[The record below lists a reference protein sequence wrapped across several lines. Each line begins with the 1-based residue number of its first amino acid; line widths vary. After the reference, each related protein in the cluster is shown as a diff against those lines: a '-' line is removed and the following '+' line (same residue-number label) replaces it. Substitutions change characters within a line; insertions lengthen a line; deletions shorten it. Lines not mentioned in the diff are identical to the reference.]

1 MNIKEN
7 IRKVLREDQ
16 DRSERLKSK
25 IINMIKNVKID
36 TVVKSVGG
44 DGKFIQLLDLNN
56 VGQFLNMFKNMEVV
70 DDVNYE
76 SVKFRDGVTYFVF
89 IEEDKTLYVDNKI
102 TDLVNFLK
110 DSDYNSRH
118 IIMDWFNEEYGTTVM
133 TMFSVPNNH
142 LVSQ

>member
-7 IRKVLREDQ
+7 IRRVLRED
-16 DRSERLKSK
+16 RGERLKSK
-25 IINMIKNVKID
+25 IITAIKNVKID

-44 DGKFIQLLDLNN
+44 DDKFIQLLGLNN
-56 VGQFLNMFKNMEVV
+56 VDQFLNMFKNMEVV
-70 DDVNYE
+70 DDINYE

-89 IEEDKTLYVDNKI
+89 VEEDKVLYVDNKI

-110 DSDYNSRH
+110 DSDYNSKH
-118 IIMDWFNEEYGTTVM
+118 IIMDWFNEEYGTTLNIM
-133 TMFSVPNNH
+133 YSLPNNL

>member
-7 IRKVLREDQ
+7 IRRVLRED
-16 DRSERLKSK
+16 RGERLKSK
-25 IINMIKNVKID
+25 IITAIKNVKID

-44 DGKFIQLLDLNN
+44 DDKFIQLLGLNN
-56 VGQFLNMFKNMEVV
+56 VDQFLNMFKNMVV
-70 DDVNYE
+70 VKHEGVNYK
-76 SVKFRDGVTYFVF
+76 SVKFKDGVTYFVF
-89 IEEDKTLYVDNKI
+89 TGPIIYVDNKI

-110 DSDYNSRH
+110 DSDYNSKH

-133 TMFSVPNNH
+133 TMYSIPNNL

>member
-7 IRKVLREDQ
+7 IRKVLRED
-16 DRSERLKSK
+16 RGERLKSK
-25 IINMIKNVKID
+25 IITAIKNVKID

-56 VGQFLNMFKNMEVV
+56 VDQFLNMFKNMEVV
-70 DDVNYE
+70 DDVNYK
-76 SVKFRDGVTYFVF
+76 SVKFKDGVTYFVF
-89 IEEDKTLYVDNKI
+89 SEKDKTLFVDNKI
-102 TDLVNFLK
+102 TDLVSFLK
-110 DSDYNSRH
+110 DSDYYSKH

-133 TMFSVPNNH
+133 TLYSLPNNL

>member
-1 MNIKEN
+1 MSIKEN
-7 IRKVLREDQ
+7 IRKVLRED
-16 DRSERLKSK
+16 RSERLKSK
-25 IINMIKNVKID
+25 IITAIKNVKID

-56 VGQFLNMFKNMEVV
+56 VDQFLNMFKNMEVV
-70 DDVNYE
+70 DDINYE

-89 IEEDKTLYVDNKI
+89 VEEDKVLYVDNKI
-102 TDLVNFLK
+102 TDLVSFLK
-110 DSDYNSRH
+110 DSDYNSKH

-133 TMFSVPNNH
+133 TMYSVPNNL

>member
-7 IRKVLREDQ
+7 IRRVLRED
-16 DRSERLKSK
+16 RGERLKSK
-25 IINMIKNVKID
+25 IITAIKNVKID

-44 DGKFIQLLDLNN
+44 DDKFIQLLGLNN
-56 VGQFLNMFKNMEVV
+56 VDQFLNMFKNMEVV
-70 DDVNYE
+70 DDINYE

-89 IEEDKTLYVDNKI
+89 VEEDKVLYIDNKI

-110 DSDYNSRH
+110 DSDYNSKH
-118 IIMDWFNEEYGTTVM
+118 IIMDWFNEEYGTTLNIM
-133 TMFSVPNNH
+133 YSLPNNL

>member
-7 IRKVLREDQ
+7 IRKVLRED
-16 DRSERLKSK
+16 RGERLKSK
-25 IINMIKNVKID
+25 IITAIKNVKID

-44 DGKFIQLLDLNN
+44 DYKFIQLLGLNN
-56 VGQFLNMFKNMEVV
+56 VDQFLNMFKNMEVV
-70 DDVNYE
+70 DDINYE

-89 IEEDKTLYVDNKI
+89 VEEDKVLYVDNKI

-110 DSDYNSRH
+110 DSDYNSKH
-118 IIMDWFNEEYGTTVM
+118 IIMDWFNEEYGTTLNIM
-133 TMFSVPNNH
+133 YSLPNNL

>member
-7 IRKVLREDQ
+7 IRRVLRED
-16 DRSERLKSK
+16 RGERLKSK
-25 IINMIKNVKID
+25 IITAIKNVKID

-44 DGKFIQLLDLNN
+44 DDKFIQLLDINN
-56 VGQFLNMFKNMEVV
+56 VDQFLNMFKNMEVV
-70 DDVNYE
+70 DDINYE

-89 IEEDKTLYVDNKI
+89 VEEDKVLYVDNKI

-110 DSDYNSRH
+110 DSDYNSKH
-118 IIMDWFNEEYGTTVM
+118 IIMDWFNEEYGTTLM
-133 TMFSVPNNH
+133 TMYSLPNNL

>member
-7 IRKVLREDQ
+7 IRKVLRED
-16 DRSERLKSK
+16 RGERLKSK
-25 IINMIKNVKID
+25 IITAIKNVKID

-44 DGKFIQLLDLNN
+44 DDKFIQLLGLNN
-56 VGQFLNMFKNMEVV
+56 VDQFLNMFKNMEVV
-70 DDVNYE
+70 DDINYE

-89 IEEDKTLYVDNKI
+89 VEEDKVLYVDNKI

-110 DSDYNSRH
+110 DSDYNSKH
-118 IIMDWFNEEYGTTVM
+118 IIMDWFNEEYGTTLNIM
-133 TMFSVPNNH
+133 YSLPNNL

>member
-1 MNIKEN
+1 MNIKDN
-7 IRKVLREDQ
+7 IRKVLREDIN
-16 DRSERLKSK
+16 ERLKSK

-56 VGQFLNMFKNMEVV
+56 VDQFLNMFKNMEVV

-89 IEEDKTLYVDNKI
+89 VEEDKTLYVDNKI
-102 TDLVNFLK
+102 TDLVSFLK

-118 IIMDWFNEEYGTTVM
+118 IIMDWFNEEYGTTV
-133 TMFSVPNNH
+133 TKMFSLPNNL

>member
-7 IRKVLREDQ
+7 IRKVLRED
-16 DRSERLKSK
+16 RGERLKSK
-25 IINMIKNVKID
+25 IITAIKNVKID

-44 DGKFIQLLDLNN
+44 DDKFIQLLGLNN
-56 VGQFLNMFKNMEVV
+56 VDQFLNMFKNMEVV
-70 DDVNYE
+70 DDINYE

-89 IEEDKTLYVDNKI
+89 VEEDKVLYIDNKI

-110 DSDYNSRH
+110 DSDYNSKH
-118 IIMDWFNEEYGTTVM
+118 IIMDWFNEEYGTTLNIM
-133 TMFSVPNNH
+133 YSLPNNL

>member
-7 IRKVLREDQ
+7 IRRVLRED
-16 DRSERLKSK
+16 RGERLKSK
-25 IINMIKNVKID
+25 IITAIKNVNIY

-44 DGKFIQLLDLNN
+44 DDKFIQLLGLNN
-56 VGQFLNMFKNMEVV
+56 VDQFLNMFKNMEVV
-70 DDVNYE
+70 DDINFE

-89 IEEDKTLYVDNKI
+89 VEEDKALYVDNKI

-110 DSDYNSRH
+110 DSDYNTKH
-118 IIMDWFNEEYGTTVM
+118 IIMDWFNEEYGTTLNIM
-133 TMFSVPNNH
+133 YSLPNNL

>member
-1 MNIKEN
+1 MNIKKN
-7 IRKVLREDQ
+7 IRKVLRE

-44 DGKFIQLLDLNN
+44 DGKFTQLLDLNN
-56 VGQFLNMFKNMEVV
+56 VDQFLNMFKNMEVV

-89 IEEDKTLYVDNKI
+89 VEEDKILYVDIKI
-102 TDLVNFLK
+102 TDLVSFLK
-110 DSDYNSRH
+110 DSDYNSKH
-118 IIMDWFNEEYGTTVM
+118 IIMDWFNEEYGTTLT
-133 TMFSVPNNH
+133 TMYSLPNNL

>member
-7 IRKVLREDQ
+7 IRRVLRED
-16 DRSERLKSK
+16 RGERLKSK
-25 IINMIKNVKID
+25 IITAIKNVNID

-44 DGKFIQLLDLNN
+44 DDKFIQLLDINN
-56 VGQFLNMFKNMEVV
+56 VDQFLNMFKNMEVV
-70 DDVNYE
+70 DDINYE

-89 IEEDKTLYVDNKI
+89 VEGDKVLYVDNKI

-110 DSDYNSRH
+110 DSDYNSKH
-118 IIMDWFNEEYGTTVM
+118 IIMDWFNEEYGTTLM
-133 TMFSVPNNH
+133 TMYSLPNNL